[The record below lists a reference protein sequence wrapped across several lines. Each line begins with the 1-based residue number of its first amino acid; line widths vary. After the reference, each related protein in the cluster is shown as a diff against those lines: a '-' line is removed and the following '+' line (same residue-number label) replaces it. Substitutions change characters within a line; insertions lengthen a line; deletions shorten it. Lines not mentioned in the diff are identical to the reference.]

1 MKRLITL
8 AVMLICLIG
17 FVGDSFAL
25 VSVRG
30 YTRRNGT
37 YVRPHVRTNPD
48 GIRSNNF
55 SYRGW

>member
-8 AVMLICLIG
+8 IIMLVCLVG
-17 FVGDSFAL
+17 FVGSSFAD

-30 YTRRNGT
+30 YTRRDGT
-37 YVRPHVRTNPD
+37 YVRPHT
-48 GIRSNNF
+48 RSNHDGYLYNNR